1 MEKVV
6 REAQRR
12 REKESEGKRC
22 LQLLDKIAS
31 LLSAI
36 SAALTPLSCLSLSN
50 TLWKNPKK
58 TKQRGKKK
66 APALYKHCIFTA
78 QINHLP
84 P

>member
-6 REAQRR
+6 REAQCR

-50 TLWKNPKK
+50 TL
-58 TKQRGKKK
+58 
-66 APALYKHCIFTA
+66 
-78 QINHLP
+78 
-84 P
+84 